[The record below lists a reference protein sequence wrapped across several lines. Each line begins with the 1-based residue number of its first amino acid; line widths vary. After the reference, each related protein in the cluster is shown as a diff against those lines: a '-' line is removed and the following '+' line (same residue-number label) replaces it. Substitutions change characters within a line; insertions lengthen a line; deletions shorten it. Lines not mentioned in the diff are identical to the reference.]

1 MGYIVL
7 IRTLLVQRMAF
18 NIDEEMNNFPCSFN
32 LQTGRKISRERFCH
46 ARDKEIKEL
55 ELKGSTIEE
64 KIASVDLS
72 SLQLYGSL
80 LEEKIRGLNLLT
92 WLLHKL
98 KHVKEAEILN
108 TKVLQ
113 KTGNNNLTA
122 LGNRVFILFDQGD
135 TIAAIKHCEDL
146 LQLTEKAEIFEQI
159 KYNALA
165 EQAYSFSK
173 LGGIENYKLSIQLYT
188 ECISKYPENYLWKYG
203 LGMIYRRVTNYD
215 LQFSNKEK
223 LNVADITVKC
233 QDLLDEVARNGDDRL
248 RGLAYAQ
255 LAQLLHQDVS
265 AFASEIT
272 KLVSEA
278 LKYGRNSS
286 TVLTY
291 CGMSV
296 KKINTDQAIEL
307 LRASL
312 QIKEIAMTYHHLG
325 LSLLIKAESI
335 KNNVNSP
342 TGSVNHDNKLN
353 FEGTSSGSL
362 CRVESLKEFVQS
374 PCTTLDKENALVREA
389 IQCFEKSLEVSH
401 GENIPAKFDLA
412 ETHFKLN
419 EFDTALKHY
428 NMITR
433 MLSSDY
439 LVRKISAH
447 EGAGRCLKE
456 LSKRPDFDRSDKL
469 KNLAEDEFK
478 KALSL
483 AADLASKD
491 PEYAGCET
499 KVWQAFTSLMNDA
512 EELSS
517 PDEKQ
522 KSKLKY
528 LELAKNK
535 DFERTIK
542 ELLKIGLLQDF
553 EMLRKGLD
561 RLLEKGDYE
570 SALTF
575 LSMASTRSVFT
586 TNVSWSSEEFE
597 ALKSRAYILTAWDR
611 LQKGSADSRRVFQ
624 QVFQLKYKQ
633 CIGMLSN
640 SEEED
645 DQSDDQTSISDVLI
659 VNDDS
664 ADSEDGPDVTTSMA
678 VTLRQVLKI
687 LFGLE
692 VARNLERANNEHT
705 KLELQLQEMKRYNVV
720 VLLLGNND
728 APDYNE
734 MMKAVHAVGIS
745 RVLALSTR
753 PLENVPL
760 CLRGYQCIDLTK
772 TEWKLTNQSPVS
784 CEEDVCGPSEK
795 DSRTE
800 MIMKCFNGNNEEV
813 IKLFCLLVNEDFAR
827 YKPSFQTTEERI

>member
-7 IRTLLVQRMAF
+7 NRTLLVQRMAF
-18 NIDEEMNNFPCSFN
+18 NIDEEMSHFPCSFN

-46 ARDKEIKEL
+46 ARDKEMKEL

-72 SLQLYGSL
+72 SLELYGSI

-108 TKVLQ
+108 EKILQ

-122 LGNRVFILFDQGD
+122 LGNRVFILFDQGY
-135 TIAAIKHCEDL
+135 TRAVIKHCEEL
-146 LQLTEKAEIFEQI
+146 QQLTEKAESFEQI

-215 LQFSNKEK
+215 LQFSNKDK

-233 QDLLDEVARNGDDRL
+233 QDLLNEVARNGDDRL
-248 RGLAYAQ
+248 RGHAYAQ
-255 LAQLLHQDVS
+255 LAQLLHQDGC
-265 AFASEIT
+265 AHALEIT
-272 KLVSEA
+272 KLVNEA
-278 LKYGRNSS
+278 LKYGSNSS

-312 QIKEIAMTYHHLG
+312 QIKDIAMTYHHLG

-342 TGSVNHDNKLN
+342 TESLNHDNKLN
-353 FEGTSSGSL
+353 FDRGSL
-362 CRVESLKEFVQS
+362 CRVKALREFVQS

-428 NMITR
+428 NIITR

-456 LSKRPDFDRSDKL
+456 LSKLPDKSDKL

-499 KVWQAFTSLMNDA
+499 KVWQAFKRLMDDA
-512 EELSS
+512 EKLSS
-517 PDEKQ
+517 PDVKQ
-522 KSKLKY
+522 KSTLKY

-542 ELLKIGLLQDF
+542 QLLKKGLLQDF

-597 ALKSRAYILTAWDR
+597 ALRSRTYILTAWDR

-633 CIGMLSN
+633 CIGMV
-640 SEEED
+640 SESEKD
-645 DQSDDQTSISDVLI
+645 DQSDDQTSVSDVLI

-664 ADSEDGPDVTTSMA
+664 ADSEDAPDVTTSIA

-687 LFGLE
+687 VFGLE
-692 VARNLERANNEHT
+692 VTRNLERANNEHM

-760 CLRGYQCIDLTK
+760 CLRGYQCIDMTK

-784 CEEDVCGPSEK
+784 CGEDVCGFSEK

-800 MIMKCFNGNNEEV
+800 IIMKCFNGINEEV

-827 YKPSFQTTEERI
+827 YKPSFKTTEERIQVFP